1 VTVDRSLDPDLA
13 RYLDWLRGH
22 GVPFAVAE
30 DLVRDDDH
38 DGPLVEG
45 DEEMRPIELQGI
57 APFVEHR
64 DPARGLAADHAT
76 LSLASALLRLLDL
89 GARVW
94 DIGCGTG
101 VLAVAAGLKGASA
114 IVATDVDERALTLA
128 RRTAADANVSVRF
141 GHGVLLEAVPARLEA
156 DLVAANLPHK
166 PCLPG
171 ANLPLSQRA
180 GEDGADIHAMFAK
193 QAAARLAPGAVVAFW
208 LHSLPDPRLL
218 KAYEAFDLTLVSWK
232 RRFLQPDEYQD
243 VLPHFLERASRGAS
257 YVEEARGQRFLVGGV
272 WIAKRR

>member
-1 VTVDRSLDPDLA
+1 MDPDLG

-22 GVPFAVAE
+22 GVTFAVAD
-30 DLVRDDDH
+30 DLVRDEDH

-45 DEEMRPIELQGI
+45 DEEMRPVELTGI

-76 LSLASALLRLLDL
+76 LSLARALLPRLDL

-141 GHGVLLEAVPARLEA
+141 HHGVLLEAVPARLEA
-156 DLVAANLPHK
+156 DFVAANLPHK
-166 PCLPG
+166 PCPPG
-171 ANLPLSQRA
+171 GNLPLSQRA
-180 GEDGADIHAMFAK
+180 GEDGADVHAAFAK
-193 QAAARLAPGAVVAFW
+193 QAAARLAPGAVVACW

-218 KAYEAFDLTLVSWK
+218 RAYADFELTLLSWK
-232 RRFLQPDEYQD
+232 RRFLQPGEYRD
-243 VLPHFLERASRGAS
+243 VLPHFLERAGRGVS
-257 YVEEARGQRFLVGGV
+257 YLAEARGRRFLVGGV

>member
-1 VTVDRSLDPDLA
+1 MDRRIDPDLG

-22 GVPFAVAE
+22 GVTFAVAE
-30 DLVRDDDH
+30 DLVRDEDH

-45 DEEMRPIELQGI
+45 DEEIRPVELPLI

-76 LSLASALLRLLDL
+76 LSLGKAILPRLQL

-128 RRTAADANVSVRF
+128 RRTAADANVSVRL
-141 GHGVLLEAVPARLEA
+141 GHGVLLDAVPARLGA

-166 PCLPG
+166 PCRPG
-171 ANLPLSQRA
+171 GNLPLAQRA
-180 GEDGADIHAMFAK
+180 GEDGADIHAAFARE
-193 QAAARLAPGAVVAFW
+193 AAARLAPGAVVAFW

-218 KAYEAFDLTLVSWK
+218 KAYAAFDLTLASWK

-243 VLPHFLERASRGAS
+243 VLPHFLERARRDAS
-257 YVEEARGQRFLVGGV
+257 YLAEAHGRRFLVGGV